1 MNRIIYN
8 NCYGGYG
15 FSELAAQWF
24 KEKLSLDI
32 PYGDSFVYSVKNHMI
47 ENYPRHHQIYKDCA
61 LALGN
66 GNEDEGLER
75 MSGQYAALEFCDIG
89 DEDYYYVTNY
99 DGLEEVITT
108 KDLTIIEDEDEEHY
122 VLHAKSYNGIN
133 FSQSTLLWMSQ
144 YILRNI
150 KEFEDKIPS
159 DSRFY
164 FTETFL
170 DNYFPR
176 HHKAYKECI
185 RDFGG
190 GDEEKGMECFGN
202 NFVLEKITDKEY
214 YIMEDDGMEYLIF
227 KKWFTK
233 ISCH

>member
-1 MNRIIYN
+1 
-8 NCYGGYG
+8 
-15 FSELAAQWF
+15 
-24 KEKLSLDI
+24 
-32 PYGDSFVYSVKNHMI
+32 
-47 ENYPRHHQIYKDCA
+47 
-61 LALGN
+61 
-66 GNEDEGLER
+66 
-75 MSGQYAALEFCDIG
+75 
-89 DEDYYYVTNY
+89 
-99 DGLEEVITT
+99 
-108 KDLTIIEDEDEEHY
+108 
-122 VLHAKSYNGIN
+122 
-133 FSQSTLLWMSQ
+133 MSQ

-164 FTETFL
+164 FVETFL
-170 DNYFPR
+170 DHYFPR

-233 ISCH
+233 IL